1 MCLPSGTTAPK
12 SKSFWKPERGTRGN
26 RAKKASGISDACTK
40 GFQDKMLAK
49 SVRIH
54 GAMSVRPQ

>member
-1 MCLPSGTTAPK
+1 MCLSGARPHPSPK
-12 SKSFWKPERGTRGN
+12 VFGN
-26 RAKKASGISDACTK
+26 RKGVQGETGQEKAPEIPDACTK

-54 GAMSVRPQ
+54 EAMNVRPQ

>member
-12 SKSFWKPERGTRGN
+12 SKSFRKPERGTRGN
-26 RAKKASGISDACTK
+26 RAKKASEIPDACTK

-49 SVRIH
+49 SVRIRE
-54 GAMSVRPQ
+54 AENARLQ

>member
-1 MCLPSGTTAPK
+1 MHHAPPAPL
-12 SKSFWKPERGTRGN
+12 SKWFVYNERGTRGN
-26 RAKKASGISDACTK
+26 RAKKASEISDACTK

-54 GAMSVRPQ
+54 GAMNVRPQ